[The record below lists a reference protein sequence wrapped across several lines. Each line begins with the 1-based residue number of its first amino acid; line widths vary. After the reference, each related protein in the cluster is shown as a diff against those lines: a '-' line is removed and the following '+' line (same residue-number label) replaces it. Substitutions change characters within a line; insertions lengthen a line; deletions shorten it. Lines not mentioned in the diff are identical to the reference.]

1 MPIHLL
7 QSYSKL
13 PVTVI
18 NWRREDTCLWDD
30 LDQDQ
35 LSKITC
41 IMVRQMNQWVSRW
54 IPQFFWC
61 VMFWLISD
69 TLILIRS
76 SQWRHPECFLAFT
89 KTRYMFFSQKLAERF
104 FIAISHYRSIYL
116 HGENLV
122 IIIYLHYMYTY
133 VKLIDLS
140 RITLQWTNTKKW
152 GRGSGGQFHTNH
164 CILSTRASS
173 WCLCSLECGKGLLH
187 LYINISSCILWNSPK
202 QKWAHIFPSTIL

>member
-133 VKLIDLS
+133 VKLI
-140 RITLQWTNTKKW
+140 TPVYQYFK
-152 GRGSGGQFHTNH
+152 
-164 CILSTRASS
+164 
-173 WCLCSLECGKGLLH
+173 LH
-187 LYINISSCILWNSPK
+187 LMKQPK
-202 QKWAHIFPSTIL
+202 TEVGPHFSIHYTVTRSNRSLGECVRYVC